1 MKTEQKA
8 HLKIWLFVL
17 GIVAAILATCMV
29 QIHNFIT
36 NFIPNLAH
44 AN

>member
-17 GIVAAILATCMV
+17 GIVAAILAACMV
-29 QIHNFIT
+29 QIHNFI
-36 NFIPNLAH
+36 PNLAH
-44 AN
+44 VN